1 MKFTKHLITTCLFI
15 SFLSCT
21 EKKELPELPF
31 SESNVIG
38 EFNMLSV
45 DEQIIATVIT
55 SDVEVEVSRTKSR
68 ADTFE
73 INFILN
79 DDGTYTVSGAYRKI
93 NTVTPTGQSS
103 ETTATIITL
112 TDSGTFL
119 VNEIENKIT
128 FTAKTK
134 EFLDG
139 TYLVSDF
146 TEESFTL
153 QKETITVQDQITATS
168 DIEISFVRQ

>member
-1 MKFTKHLITTCLFI
+1 MKLTKYLVITCLFI
-15 SFLSCT
+15 SFFGCT

-38 EFNMLSV
+38 TFNIRSIN
-45 DEQIIATVIT
+45 EEIIATVIT

-73 INFILN
+73 VNFILK

-112 TDSGTFL
+112 TDSGIFL

-134 EFLDG
+134 DFLDG

-146 TEESFTL
+146 SEENFTL
-153 QKETITVQDQITATS
+153 QKETITVQDQITAAS